1 MNAESERLREAGWD
15 SFVVK
20 LRTEHYVARVTTYAA
35 PLQLEGCL
43 PTGESFYFRARWN
56 ACTLQ
61 VSRDSPELG
70 SNWHDTVELA
80 GEYSAVTW
88 NRVKGRRS
96 SGLSSAPTWSVP
108 ARGDW
113 RTLACG
119 TGPSLDWYLSAAG
132 DPDVPLGC
140 FRCLAGKLRTCAC
153 DEPLWA
159 SRLRRL

>member
-20 LRTEHYVARVTTYAA
+20 LRSEHYVARVTTYAA

-56 ACTLQ
+56 ACTLR

-80 GEYSAVTW
+80 GEYSASYLEPGEGEAVF
-88 NRVKGRRS
+88 RALV
-96 SGLSSAPTWSVP
+96 
-108 ARGDW
+108 
-113 RTLACG
+113 LA
-119 TGPSLDWYLSAAG
+119 YLERPRQG
-132 DPDVPLGC
+132 
-140 FRCLAGKLRTCAC
+140 
-153 DEPLWA
+153 
-159 SRLRRL
+159 